1 MKTNSMKKMLSLL
14 LCIALIAALALFAS
28 GCNDTNQPGENP
40 QTTQATEETTAAIV
54 KGEGNTVF
62 TFIAVDKE
70 GKETRFEIHT
80 DETVVGKALSQLE
93 LIAGEEGPY
102 GLYMHTVNG
111 QTLDWDKDGMYWG
124 FYVNGE
130 YALKGVDQ
138 TEIDP
143 AATYMIK
150 AEKG

>member
-1 MKTNSMKKMLSLL
+1 MKTNSMKKLLSLL
-14 LCIALIAALALFAS
+14 LCIALIAALALFAT
-28 GCNDTNQPGENP
+28 GCNDTNQPGETP
-40 QTTQATEETTAAIV
+40 QTTESTGESIPPVV
-54 KGEGNTVF
+54 KGEGSTVF

-80 DETVVGKALSQLE
+80 DETVVGQALSRLE
-93 LIAGEEGPY
+93 LIAGEQGPY

-111 QTLDWDKDGMYWG
+111 QTLDWDKDGMYWS

-143 AATYMIK
+143 SATYMIK

>member
-14 LCIALIAALALFAS
+14 LCIALIAALALFAT
-28 GCNDTNQPGENP
+28 GCNDD
-40 QTTQATEETTAAIV
+40 TQATQPTGETTAAIV

-62 TFIAVDKE
+62 TFITVDKE

-80 DETVVGKALSQLE
+80 DETVVGMALSKLE

-111 QTLDWDKDGMYWG
+111 QTLDWDKDGMYWS

-143 AATYMIK
+143 TATYMIK

>member
-1 MKTNSMKKMLSLL
+1 MKTNSIKKMLSLL
-14 LCIALIAALALFAS
+14 LCIALIAALALFAT
-28 GCNDTNQPGENP
+28 GCNDETQPGETP
-40 QTTQATEETTAAIV
+40 QATQATEATVAATV

-80 DETVVGKALSQLE
+80 DETTVGAALSKLE
-93 LIAGEEGPY
+93 LIAGEQGDY

-111 QTLDWDKDGMYWG
+111 QTLDWDKDGMYWA

>member
-14 LCIALIAALALFAS
+14 LCIALIAALALFAT

-80 DETVVGKALSQLE
+80 DETVVGKALSQLG

-102 GLYMHTVNG
+102 GLYMNTVNG
-111 QTLDWDKDGMYWG
+111 QTLDWDKDGMYWS

>member
-1 MKTNSMKKMLSLL
+1 M
-14 LCIALIAALALFAS
+14 
-28 GCNDTNQPGENP
+28 
-40 QTTQATEETTAAIV
+40 
-54 KGEGNTVF
+54 
-62 TFIAVDKE
+62 DKE

-80 DETVVGKALSQLE
+80 DETTVGAALSKLE
-93 LIAGEEGPY
+93 LIAGEQGDY

-111 QTLDWDKDGMYWG
+111 QTLDWDKDGMYWA

>member
-1 MKTNSMKKMLSLL
+1 MKTNSIKKMLSLL
-14 LCIALIAALALFAS
+14 LCIALIAALALFAT
-28 GCNDTNQPGENP
+28 GCNDETQPGEKP
-40 QTTQATEETTAAIV
+40 QATQATEATVAATV

-80 DETVVGKALSQLE
+80 DETTVGAALSKLE
-93 LIAGEEGPY
+93 LIAGEQGDY

-111 QTLDWDKDGMYWG
+111 QTLDWDKDGMYWA